1 MPFRVLPVL
10 AIFAIVATGFLVP
23 QPAAVGKPDVI
34 KFVSSLPRTGSAR
47 GQTDTIVAGIR
58 LALHEADYKIDVG
71 GKAYRVEYLDL
82 DDANA
87 AAGQWT
93 AENEISNAVLA
104 IRDPDVMVYIG
115 TYNSGAARISMP
127 ILNKAEMFM
136 VSPANTAPSL
146 TKPNF
151 GANCEPLCYRP
162 TGAVNFTRVVPTDD
176 LQGSLGA
183 EWAQDLGVKRVY
195 ILDDNETYGQGVA
208 NLFDDHARKI
218 GLEVLGHE
226 SIDLKAAEFSAL
238 MTKIKT
244 KAPDMIYFGGTTQTK
259 AGQVLKDMVKAG
271 MDKCK
276 FMAPDGCH
284 EETMITQTGAD
295 ILVPGRFFATFGGLT
310 ADRLAIGA
318 GKKFVDKYK
327 ELYGQAPEEAYAVY
341 GYECGRVAL
350 EAVRKAGKK
359 DRQEILKAGR
369 SIADFDGAAGVKWS
383 FDANGDTT
391 LQMMTGS
398 TVQMV
403 AEDGK
408 QVPHLRWS
416 KDLQPRKSATPSA
429 PK

>member
-10 AIFAIVATGFLVP
+10 AIVLVVAAGFLVP

-34 KFVSSLPRTGSAR
+34 KIVSSLPRTGSAR
-47 GQTDTIVAGIR
+47 GQTDTIVKGIR
-58 LALHEADYKIDVG
+58 LALHEADYTVTLD
-71 GKAYRVEYLDL
+71 GKPFRIEYLDL

-127 ILNKAEMFM
+127 ILNKGRMLM
-136 VSPANTAPSL
+136 VSPANTAPEL
-146 TKPNF
+146 TKPNA
-151 GANCEPLCYRP
+151 GARCEPMCYRP
-162 TGAVNFTRVVPTDD
+162 SGEVNYVRVVPTDD

-183 EWAQDLGVKRVY
+183 EWAQDLGAKKVY
-195 ILDDNETYGQGVA
+195 ILDDTETYGQGVA
-208 NLFDDHARKI
+208 NLFEAHARQI

-238 MTKIKT
+238 MTKIKL
-244 KAPDMIYFGGTTQTK
+244 KAPDLIYFGGTTQTK
-259 AGQVLKDMVKAG
+259 ASQVLKDMVKAG

-295 ILVPGRFFATFGGLT
+295 ILVPGRFYTTFGGLT
-310 ADRLAIGA
+310 ADRLAVGA
-318 GKKFVDKYK
+318 GKVFVDKYT
-327 ELYGQAPEEAYAVY
+327 ELYKKPPEEAYAVY

-350 EAVRKAGKK
+350 EAVRRAGRK
-359 DRQEILKAGR
+359 DRVAVLDAGR
-369 SIADFDGAAGVKWS
+369 SISNFDGAAGAKWS

-403 AEDGK
+403 TEDGK

-416 KDLQPRKSATPSA
+416 KDLQPRTTSTP
-429 PK
+429 K

>member
-1 MPFRVLPVL
+1 MLVRVLPVL
-10 AIFAIVATGFLVP
+10 ALIAVAAAGFAVP
-23 QPAAVGKPDVI
+23 QPAAVGRPDVI
-34 KFVSSLPRTGSAR
+34 KIVSSLPRTGSAR

-58 LALHEADYKIDVG
+58 LALHEVDYSLTLN
-71 GKAYRVEYLDL
+71 GKPYRIEYLDL

-93 AENEISNAVLA
+93 AENEISNAFLA
-104 IRDPDVMVYIG
+104 SRDPDVMVYIG

-127 ILNKAEMFM
+127 ILNKAHMLM
-136 VSPANTAPSL
+136 VSPANTAPEL
-146 TKPNF
+146 TKPKS
-151 GANCEPLCYRP
+151 GARCEPECYRP
-162 TGAVNFTRVVPTDD
+162 SGEVNYVRVVPTDD
-176 LQGSLGA
+176 LQGSLAA
-183 EWAQDLGVKRVY
+183 EWAQDMGVQKVY

-208 NLFDDHARKI
+208 NLFEAHARKI

-244 KAPDMIYFGGTTQTK
+244 KNPDMIYFGGTTQTK
-259 AGQVLKDMVKAG
+259 ASQVLKDMVKAG

-295 ILVPGRFFATFGGLT
+295 ILVPGRFYATFGGLT
-310 ADRLAIGA
+310 TDRLAVGA
-318 GKKFVDKYK
+318 GKVFVDKYK
-327 ELYGQAPEEAYAVY
+327 ELYGKEPSEAYAVY
-341 GYECGRVAL
+341 GYECGRVSL
-350 EAVRKAGKK
+350 EAIRRAGAK
-359 DRQEILKAGR
+359 DRRAILEAGR
-369 SIADFDGAAGVKWS
+369 SITNFDGAAGAKWS

-403 AEDGK
+403 KEDGK
-408 QVPHLRWS
+408 DVPHLRWAH
-416 KDLQPRKSATPSA
+416 DLQPRTTK
-429 PK
+429 